1 MGRRRDLSYQKKK
14 TNPKVQIA
22 KYTRFYLPSSFFFLQ
37 TYYQI
42 DFIFMSKTLDKK
54 PETSVYLQNCLIST
68 TVKT

>member
-14 TNPKVQIA
+14 PTQKCKLQS
-22 KYTRFYLPSSFFFLQ
+22 TRVSFLPSFFNKLIIRLISFLCR
-37 TYYQI
+37 
-42 DFIFMSKTLDKK
+42 KTLDKK

>member
-14 TNPKVQIA
+14 PNPKVQIA
-22 KYTRFYLPSSFFFLQ
+22 KYTRFYLPSSFFFYKLIIRLISFLCQ
-37 TYYQI
+37 
-42 DFIFMSKTLDKK
+42 KTLDKK

>member
-14 TNPKVQIA
+14 TNPKVHIA
-22 KYTRFYLPSSFFFLQ
+22 KYTRFYLPSSFFLQ